1 MPWPDDKEMTLIPA
15 EFALLD
21 DPGAALKARC
31 QLIRAARS
39 RIQAQYYS
47 WEEDGSG
54 KLLLSELLHAARRG
68 VRVQLLIDDLYA
80 GDNRFL
86 EMVAHQPGIE
96 VRLFNPF
103 WLRGWRRLTLLLEG
117 LLSFRRINHRMHNKL
132 LLVDGCQMVIG
143 GRNIG
148 DRYFGLG
155 ASPHFVDLD
164 LLCRGPL
171 CRQAAQGF
179 GLFWHSRWSHPIRR
193 LLRRA
198 LLPAEIEAVNDF
210 LLTLTEPAV
219 AAVYDLPASLFDEE
233 PVPLRWHPGQGECW
247 FDRPGK
253 GLVSRP
259 TTAPLLGRKLAGN
272 LGTLRLVSPY
282 LILTRGLRRQLKRQ
296 RQAGMAIE
304 ILTNSLASTDVPL
317 VYGAYRRHRP
327 WLVRQGIALA
337 ELESEALSLHAKL
350 ILMGDEEALLGSFNL
365 DPRSLLLNTELML
378 HLRCP
383 ALCAELQQW
392 LARWQQAAVQPML
405 TPPSALRRLLARLS
419 DWLPLHPWL

>member
-1 MPWPDDKEMTLIPA
+1 MIPA
-15 EFALLD
+15 DFALLD

-31 QLIRAARS
+31 QLIRAARH
-39 RIQAQYYS
+39 RILAQYYS

-54 KLLLSELLHAARRG
+54 KLLLAELIRAARRG
-68 VRVQLLIDDLYA
+68 VRVRLLIDDLYG

-86 EMVAHQPGIE
+86 EAVAAEPGIE

-103 WLRGWRRLTLLLEG
+103 WLRGWRPLTLLLEG

-132 LLVDGCQMVIG
+132 LLVDGGQAVIG

-155 ASPHFVDLD
+155 AAPHFIDLD

-171 CRQAAQGF
+171 CQQAEQGF
-179 GLFWHSRWSHPIRR
+179 ELFWQSRWSHPVRR
-193 LLRRA
+193 LLRRP
-198 LLPAEIEAVNDF
+198 LLPAEIAVLNDF
-210 LLTLTEPAV
+210 LLTLTEPAM
-219 AAVYDLPASLFDEE
+219 AAVYDLPASLFDDE
-233 PVPLRWHPGQGECW
+233 PVPLRWHPGLGECW

-259 TTAPLLGRKLAGN
+259 TTAPRLGRKLAAN
-272 LGTLRLVSPY
+272 LGALKLVSPY
-282 LILTRGLRRQLKRQ
+282 LILTRGLRRRLREQ
-296 RQAGMAIE
+296 RRAGVGIA

-327 WLVRQGIALA
+327 WLERQGI
-337 ELESEALSLHAKL
+337 ELFELVGEETSLHAKL
-350 ILMGDEEALLGSFNL
+350 ILMGEEEALLGSFNL
-365 DPRSLLLNTELML
+365 DPRSLMLNTELML

-383 ALCAELQQW
+383 ALCDELQHLIEAW
-392 LARWQQAAVQPML
+392 LQRAVHPVGG
-405 TPPSALRRLLARLS
+405 PPSPWRRLLAQLS
-419 DWLPLHPWL
+419 DWLPLHRWL

>member
-1 MPWPDDKEMTLIPA
+1 MLTAD
-15 EFALLD
+15 FALLD

-31 QLIRAARS
+31 QLIRGARS

-47 WEEDGSG
+47 WEEDSSG

-86 EMVAHQPGIE
+86 EVVAAEPGIE

-103 WLRGWRRLTLLLEG
+103 WLRGWRPLTLLLEG

-132 LLVDGCQMVIG
+132 LLVDGREAVIG

-164 LLCRGPL
+164 LVCRGPL
-171 CRQAAQGF
+171 CRGVEQGF
-179 GLFWHSRWSHPIRR
+179 ELFWRSRWSHPIRR
-193 LLRRA
+193 LLRRP
-198 LLPAEIEAVNDF
+198 LLPAEIHVVNDF
-210 LLTLTEPAV
+210 LLTLTDPVV
-219 AAVYDLPASLFDEE
+219 AMVYDLPASLFDGV
-233 PVPLRWHPGQGECW
+233 PVPLGWHPGFGECW

-253 GLVSRP
+253 GLISRP
-259 TTAPLLGRKLAGN
+259 TTAPRLGRKLAGN
-272 LGTLRLVSPY
+272 RETLRLVSPY
-282 LILTRGLRRQLKRQ
+282 LILTRSLRRHLKRQ
-296 RQAGMAIE
+296 RQAGVGIE

-327 WLVRQGIALA
+327 WLERQGIVLA
-337 ELESEALSLHAKL
+337 ELAGEAHSLHAKL
-350 ILMGDEEALLGSFNL
+350 ILMGEEEALLGSFNL
-365 DPRSLLLNTELML
+365 DPRSLMLNTELML
-378 HLRCP
+378 HLRCT
-383 ALCAELQQW
+383 ALCAELRHW
-392 LARWQQAAVQPML
+392 LCGWQQAAAHPVVA
-405 TPPSALRRLLARLS
+405 PPSTLRRLLARLS
-419 DWLPLHPWL
+419 DWLPLRPWL

>member
-1 MPWPDDKEMTLIPA
+1 MIPA
-15 EFALLD
+15 EFALIDQPEL
-21 DPGAALKARC
+21 ALKLRC
-31 QLIRAARS
+31 QLIRGARS

-47 WEEDGSG
+47 WEEDSSG
-54 KLLLSELLHAARRG
+54 KLLLSELLHAAKRG

-103 WLRGWRRLTLLLEG
+103 WLRGWRPLTLLLEG

-132 LLVDGCQMVIG
+132 LLVDGSQAVIG

-155 ASPHFVDLD
+155 GAPQFVDLD
-164 LLCRGPL
+164 LACRGPL
-171 CRQAAQGF
+171 CQRVEQGF
-179 GLFWHSRWSHPIRR
+179 DQFWRSRWSHPIRR
-193 LLRRA
+193 LLRRP
-198 LLPAEIEAVNDF
+198 LQRAEVQVVNDF
-210 LLTLTEPAV
+210 LLTLNEPQI
-219 AAVYDLPASLFDEE
+219 AAVYDLPASLFDPE
-233 PVPLRWHPGQGECW
+233 PIPLCWHAGRAEVW

-259 TTAPLLGRKLAGN
+259 TTARLLWRKLADN
-272 LGTLRLVSPY
+272 QGTLRLVTPY
-282 LILTRGLRRQLKRQ
+282 LILTRGLRRRLRQQ
-296 RQAGMAIE
+296 RQAGVTID

-327 WLVRQGIALA
+327 WLIRQGIELS
-337 ELESEALSLHAKL
+337 ELEGASLSLHAKL
-350 ILMGDEEALLGSFNL
+350 ILVGEEEALLGSFNL
-365 DPRSLLLNTELML
+365 DPRSLLLNTELVL
-378 HLRCP
+378 HLACP

-392 LARWQQAAVQPML
+392 LATWQQRSSHSVAA
-405 TPPSALRRLLARLS
+405 PPSTLRRLLARVS
-419 DWLPLHPWL
+419 DWLPLQRWL

>member
-1 MPWPDDKEMTLIPA
+1 MIPA
-15 EFALLD
+15 EFALIDQPEL
-21 DPGAALKARC
+21 ALKLRC
-31 QLIRAARS
+31 QLIRGARS

-47 WEEDGSG
+47 WEEDSSG
-54 KLLLSELLHAARRG
+54 KLLLSELLHAAKRG

-103 WLRGWRRLTLLLEG
+103 WLRGWRPLTLLLEG

-132 LLVDGCQMVIG
+132 LLVDGSQAVIG

-155 ASPHFVDLD
+155 GAPQFVDLD
-164 LLCRGPL
+164 LACRGPL
-171 CRQAAQGF
+171 CQRVEQGF
-179 GLFWHSRWSHPIRR
+179 DQFWRSRWSHPIRR
-193 LLRRA
+193 LLRRP
-198 LLPAEIEAVNDF
+198 LQRAEVQVVNDF
-210 LLTLTEPAV
+210 LLTLNEPQI
-219 AAVYDLPASLFDEE
+219 AAVYDLPVSLFDPE
-233 PVPLRWHPGQGECW
+233 PIPLRWHAGRAEVW

-259 TTAPLLGRKLAGN
+259 TTARLLWRKLADN
-272 LGTLRLVSPY
+272 QGTLRLVTPY
-282 LILTRGLRRQLKRQ
+282 LILTRGLRRRLRQQ
-296 RQAGMAIE
+296 RQAGVTID

-327 WLVRQGIALA
+327 WLIRQGIALS
-337 ELESEALSLHAKL
+337 ELEGASLSLHAKL
-350 ILMGDEEALLGSFNL
+350 ILVGEEEALLGSFNL
-365 DPRSLLLNTELML
+365 DPRSLLLNTELVL
-378 HLRCP
+378 HLACP

-392 LARWQQAAVQPML
+392 LAIWQQRSSHSVAA
-405 TPPSALRRLLARLS
+405 PPSTLRRLLARVS
-419 DWLPLHPWL
+419 DWLPLQRWL

>member
-1 MPWPDDKEMTLIPA
+1 MIPA
-15 EFALLD
+15 EFALIDQPEL
-21 DPGAALKARC
+21 ALKLRC
-31 QLIRAARS
+31 QLIRGARS

-47 WEEDGSG
+47 WEEDSSG
-54 KLLLSELLHAARRG
+54 KLLLSELLHAAKRG

-103 WLRGWRRLTLLLEG
+103 WLRGWRPLTLLLEG

-132 LLVDGCQMVIG
+132 LLVDGSQAVIG

-155 ASPHFVDLD
+155 GAPQFVDLD
-164 LLCRGPL
+164 LACRGPL
-171 CRQAAQGF
+171 CQRVEQGF
-179 GLFWHSRWSHPIRR
+179 DQFWRSRWSHPIRR
-193 LLRRA
+193 LLRRP
-198 LLPAEIEAVNDF
+198 LQRAEVQVVNDF
-210 LLTLTEPAV
+210 LLTLNEPQI
-219 AAVYDLPASLFDEE
+219 AAVYDLPASLFDPE
-233 PVPLRWHPGQGECW
+233 PIPLCWHAGRAEVW

-259 TTAPLLGRKLAGN
+259 TTARLLWRKLADNQGA
-272 LGTLRLVSPY
+272 LRLVTPY
-282 LILTRGLRRQLKRQ
+282 LILTRGLRRRLRQQ
-296 RQAGMAIE
+296 RQAGVTID

-327 WLVRQGIALA
+327 WLIRQGIALS
-337 ELESEALSLHAKL
+337 ELEGASLSLHAKL
-350 ILMGDEEALLGSFNL
+350 ILVGEEEALLGSFNL
-365 DPRSLLLNTELML
+365 DPRSLLLNTELVL
-378 HLRCP
+378 HLACP

-392 LARWQQAAVQPML
+392 LTTWQQRSSHSVAA
-405 TPPSALRRLLARLS
+405 PPSTLRRLLARVS
-419 DWLPLHPWL
+419 DWLPLQRWL

>member
-1 MPWPDDKEMTLIPA
+1 MIPA
-15 EFALLD
+15 EFALIDQPEL
-21 DPGAALKARC
+21 ALKLRC
-31 QLIRAARS
+31 QLIRGARS

-47 WEEDGSG
+47 WEEDSSG
-54 KLLLSELLHAARRG
+54 KLLLSELLHAAKRG

-103 WLRGWRRLTLLLEG
+103 WLRGWRPLTLLLEG

-132 LLVDGCQMVIG
+132 LLVDGSQAVIG

-155 ASPHFVDLD
+155 GAPQFVDLD
-164 LLCRGPL
+164 LACRGPL
-171 CRQAAQGF
+171 CQRVEQGF
-179 GLFWHSRWSHPIRR
+179 DQFWRSRWSHPIRR
-193 LLRRA
+193 LLRRP
-198 LLPAEIEAVNDF
+198 LQRAEVQVVNDF
-210 LLTLTEPAV
+210 LLTLNEPQI
-219 AAVYDLPASLFDEE
+219 AAVYDLPASLFDPE
-233 PVPLRWHPGQGECW
+233 PIPLRWHAGRAEVW

-259 TTAPLLGRKLAGN
+259 TTMRLLWRKLADN
-272 LGTLRLVSPY
+272 QGTLRLVTPY
-282 LILTRGLRRQLKRQ
+282 LILTRGLRRRLRQQ
-296 RQAGMAIE
+296 RQAGVTID

-327 WLVRQGIALA
+327 WLIRQGIALS
-337 ELESEALSLHAKL
+337 ELEGTSLSLHAKL
-350 ILMGDEEALLGSFNL
+350 ILVGEEEALLGSFNL
-365 DPRSLLLNTELML
+365 DPRSLLLNTELVL
-378 HLRCP
+378 HLACP

-392 LARWQQAAVQPML
+392 LAIWQQRSSHSVAA
-405 TPPSALRRLLARLS
+405 PPSTLRRLLARVS
-419 DWLPLHPWL
+419 DWLPLQRWL

>member
-1 MPWPDDKEMTLIPA
+1 MIPA
-15 EFALLD
+15 EFALIDQPEL
-21 DPGAALKARC
+21 ALKLRC
-31 QLIRAARS
+31 QLIRGARS

-47 WEEDGSG
+47 WEEDSSG
-54 KLLLSELLHAARRG
+54 KLLLSELLHAAKRG

-103 WLRGWRRLTLLLEG
+103 WLRGWRPLTLLLEG

-132 LLVDGCQMVIG
+132 LLVDGSQAVIG

-155 ASPHFVDLD
+155 SAPQFVDLD
-164 LLCRGPL
+164 LACRGPL
-171 CRQAAQGF
+171 CQRVEQGF
-179 GLFWHSRWSHPIRR
+179 DQFWRSRWSHPIRR
-193 LLRRA
+193 LLRRP
-198 LLPAEIEAVNDF
+198 LQRAEVQVVNDF
-210 LLTLTEPAV
+210 LLTLNEPQI
-219 AAVYDLPASLFDEE
+219 AAVYDLPASLFDPE
-233 PVPLRWHPGQGECW
+233 PIPLRWHAGRAEVW

-259 TTAPLLGRKLAGN
+259 TTARLLWRKLADN
-272 LGTLRLVSPY
+272 QGTLRLVTPY
-282 LILTRGLRRQLKRQ
+282 LILTRGLRRRLRQQ
-296 RQAGMAIE
+296 RQAGVTID

-327 WLVRQGIALA
+327 WLIRQGIALS
-337 ELESEALSLHAKL
+337 ELEGTSLSLHAKL
-350 ILMGDEEALLGSFNL
+350 ILVGEEEALLGSFNL
-365 DPRSLLLNTELML
+365 DPRSLLLNTELVL
-378 HLRCP
+378 HLACP

-392 LARWQQAAVQPML
+392 LAIWQQRSSHSMAA
-405 TPPSALRRLLARLS
+405 PPSTLRRLLARVS
-419 DWLPLHPWL
+419 DWLPLQRWL

>member
-1 MPWPDDKEMTLIPA
+1 MIPA
-15 EFALLD
+15 EFALIDQPEL
-21 DPGAALKARC
+21 ALKLRC
-31 QLIRAARS
+31 QLIRGARS

-47 WEEDGSG
+47 WEEDSSG
-54 KLLLSELLHAARRG
+54 KLLLSELLHAAKRG

-103 WLRGWRRLTLLLEG
+103 WLRGWRPLTLLLEG

-132 LLVDGCQMVIG
+132 LLVDGSQAVIG

-155 ASPHFVDLD
+155 GAPQFVDLD
-164 LLCRGPL
+164 LACRGPL
-171 CRQAAQGF
+171 CQRVEQGF
-179 GLFWHSRWSHPIRR
+179 DQFWRSRWSHPIRR
-193 LLRRA
+193 LLRRP
-198 LLPAEIEAVNDF
+198 LQRAEVQVVNDF
-210 LLTLTEPAV
+210 LLTLNEPQIS
-219 AAVYDLPASLFDEE
+219 AVYDLPASLFDPE
-233 PVPLRWHPGQGECW
+233 PIPLCWHAGRAEVW

-259 TTAPLLGRKLAGN
+259 TTARLLWRKLADN
-272 LGTLRLVSPY
+272 QGTLRLVTPY
-282 LILTRGLRRQLKRQ
+282 LILTRGLRRRLRQQ
-296 RQAGMAIE
+296 RQAGVTID

-327 WLVRQGIALA
+327 WLIRQGIALS
-337 ELESEALSLHAKL
+337 ELEGASLSLHAKL
-350 ILMGDEEALLGSFNL
+350 ILVGEEEALLGSFNL
-365 DPRSLLLNTELML
+365 DPRSLLFNTELVL
-378 HLRCP
+378 HLACP

-392 LARWQQAAVQPML
+392 LTTWQQRSSHSVAA
-405 TPPSALRRLLARLS
+405 PPSTLRRLLARVS
-419 DWLPLHPWL
+419 DWLPLQRWL

>member
-1 MPWPDDKEMTLIPA
+1 MIPA
-15 EFALLD
+15 KFALIDQPEL
-21 DPGAALKARC
+21 ALKLRC
-31 QLIRAARS
+31 QLIRGARS

-47 WEEDGSG
+47 WEEDSSG
-54 KLLLSELLHAARRG
+54 KLLLAELLHAARRG

-103 WLRGWRRLTLLLEG
+103 WLRGWRPLTLLLEG

-132 LLVDGCQMVIG
+132 LLVDGSQAVIG

-155 ASPHFVDLD
+155 GAPQFVDLD
-164 LLCRGPL
+164 LACRGPL
-171 CRQAAQGF
+171 CQQAEQGF
-179 GLFWHSRWSHPIRR
+179 DQFWRSRWSHPIRR
-193 LLRRA
+193 LLRRP
-198 LLPAEIEAVNDF
+198 LQRAEVQVVNDF
-210 LLTLTEPAV
+210 LLTMNEPQV
-219 AAVYDLPASLFDEE
+219 AAVYDLPASLFDPE
-233 PVPLRWHPGQGECW
+233 PVPLRWYAGQAEVW

-259 TTAPLLGRKLAGN
+259 TTARLLWRKLADN
-272 LGTLRLVSPY
+272 QGTLSLVTPY
-282 LILTRGLRRQLKRQ
+282 LILTRGLRRRLRQQ
-296 RQAGMAIE
+296 RQAGVSID

-327 WLVRQGIALA
+327 WLIRQGIALS
-337 ELESEALSLHAKL
+337 ELEGESLSLHAKL
-350 ILMGDEEALLGSFNL
+350 ILVGEEEALLGSFNL
-365 DPRSLLLNTELML
+365 DPRSLLLNTELVL
-378 HLRCP
+378 HLACP

-392 LARWQQAAVQPML
+392 LATWQQRSSHSVVA
-405 TPPSALRRLLARLS
+405 PPSTLRRLLARVS
-419 DWLPLHPWL
+419 DWLPLQRWL

>member
-1 MPWPDDKEMTLIPA
+1 MLTAD
-15 EFALLD
+15 FALLD

-31 QLIRAARS
+31 QLIRGARS

-47 WEEDGSG
+47 WEEDSSG

-86 EMVAHQPGIE
+86 EVVAAEPGIE

-103 WLRGWRRLTLLLEG
+103 WLRGWRPLTLLLEG

-132 LLVDGCQMVIG
+132 LLVDGREAVIG

-164 LLCRGPL
+164 LVCRGPL
-171 CRQAAQGF
+171 CRQVEQGF
-179 GLFWHSRWSHPIRR
+179 ELFWRSRWSHPIRR
-193 LLRRA
+193 LLRRP
-198 LLPAEIEAVNDF
+198 LLPAEIHAVNDF
-210 LLTLTEPAV
+210 LLTLTDPVV
-219 AAVYDLPASLFDEE
+219 AMVYDLPASLFDGV
-233 PVPLRWHPGQGECW
+233 PVPLGWHPGFGECW

-253 GLVSRP
+253 GLISRP
-259 TTAPLLGRKLAGN
+259 TTAPRLGRKLAGN
-272 LGTLRLVSPY
+272 RETLRLVSPY
-282 LILTRGLRRQLKRQ
+282 LILTRSLRRHLKRQ
-296 RQAGMAIE
+296 RQAGVGIE

-327 WLVRQGIALA
+327 WLERQGIVLA
-337 ELESEALSLHAKL
+337 ELAGEAHSLHAKL
-350 ILMGDEEALLGSFNL
+350 ILMGEEEALLGSFNL
-365 DPRSLLLNTELML
+365 DPRSLMLNTELML
-378 HLRCP
+378 HLRCT
-383 ALCAELQQW
+383 ALCAELRHW
-392 LARWQQAAVQPML
+392 LCGWQQAAAHPVVA
-405 TPPSALRRLLARLS
+405 PPSTLRRLLARLS
-419 DWLPLHPWL
+419 DWLPLYPWL

>member
-1 MPWPDDKEMTLIPA
+1 MLTAD
-15 EFALLD
+15 FALLD

-31 QLIRAARS
+31 QLIRGARS

-47 WEEDGSG
+47 WEEDSSG

-86 EMVAHQPGIE
+86 EVVAAEPGIE

-103 WLRGWRRLTLLLEG
+103 WLRGWRPLTLLLEG

-132 LLVDGCQMVIG
+132 LLVDGREAVIG

-164 LLCRGPL
+164 LVCRGPL
-171 CRQAAQGF
+171 CRQVEQGF
-179 GLFWHSRWSHPIRR
+179 ELFWRSRWSHPIRR
-193 LLRRA
+193 LLRRP
-198 LLPAEIEAVNDF
+198 LLPAEIRAVNDF
-210 LLTLTEPAV
+210 LLTLTDPVV
-219 AAVYDLPASLFDEE
+219 AMVYDLPASLFDGV
-233 PVPLRWHPGQGECW
+233 PVPLGWHPGFGECW

-253 GLVSRP
+253 GLISRP
-259 TTAPLLGRKLAGN
+259 TTAPRLGRKLAGN
-272 LGTLRLVSPY
+272 RETLRLVSPY
-282 LILTRGLRRQLKRQ
+282 LILTRSLRRHLKRQ
-296 RQAGMAIE
+296 RQAGVGIE

-327 WLVRQGIALA
+327 WLERQGIVLA
-337 ELESEALSLHAKL
+337 ELAGEAHSLHAKL
-350 ILMGDEEALLGSFNL
+350 ILMGEEEALLGSFNL
-365 DPRSLLLNTELML
+365 DPRSLMLNTELML
-378 HLRCP
+378 HLRCT
-383 ALCAELQQW
+383 ALCAELRHW
-392 LARWQQAAVQPML
+392 LCGWQQAAAHPVVA
-405 TPPSALRRLLARLS
+405 PPSRLRRLLARLS
-419 DWLPLHPWL
+419 DWLPLRPWL

>member
-1 MPWPDDKEMTLIPA
+1 MIPA
-15 EFALLD
+15 EFALIDQPEL
-21 DPGAALKARC
+21 ALKLRC
-31 QLIRAARS
+31 QLIRSARS

-47 WEEDGSG
+47 WEEDSSG
-54 KLLLSELLHAARRG
+54 KLLLAELLHAAKRG

-103 WLRGWRRLTLLLEG
+103 WLRGWRPLTLLLEG

-132 LLVDGCQMVIG
+132 LLVDGSQAVIG

-155 ASPHFVDLD
+155 GAPQFVDLD
-164 LLCRGPL
+164 LACRGPL
-171 CRQAAQGF
+171 CQRVEQGF
-179 GLFWHSRWSHPIRR
+179 DQFWRSRWSHPIRR
-193 LLRRA
+193 LLRRP
-198 LLPAEIEAVNDF
+198 LQRAEVQVVNDF
-210 LLTLTEPAV
+210 LLTLNEPQI
-219 AAVYDLPASLFDEE
+219 AAVYDLPASLFDPE
-233 PVPLRWHPGQGECW
+233 PIPLCWHAGRAEVW

-259 TTAPLLGRKLAGN
+259 TTARLLWRKLADNQGA
-272 LGTLRLVSPY
+272 LRLVTPY
-282 LILTRGLRRQLKRQ
+282 LILTRGLRRRLRQQ
-296 RQAGMAIE
+296 RQAGVTID

-327 WLVRQGIALA
+327 WLIRQGIALS
-337 ELESEALSLHAKL
+337 ELEGASLSLHAKL
-350 ILMGDEEALLGSFNL
+350 ILVGEEEALLGSFNL
-365 DPRSLLLNTELML
+365 DPRSLLLNTELVL
-378 HLRCP
+378 HLACP

-392 LARWQQAAVQPML
+392 LTTWQQRSSHSVAA
-405 TPPSALRRLLARLS
+405 PPSTLRRLLARVS
-419 DWLPLHPWL
+419 DWLPLQRWL

>member
-1 MPWPDDKEMTLIPA
+1 MIPA
-15 EFALLD
+15 EFALIDQPEL
-21 DPGAALKARC
+21 ALKLRC
-31 QLIRAARS
+31 QLIRGARS

-47 WEEDGSG
+47 WEEDSSG
-54 KLLLSELLHAARRG
+54 KLLLSELLHAAKRG

-103 WLRGWRRLTLLLEG
+103 WLRGWRPLTLLLEG

-132 LLVDGCQMVIG
+132 LLVDGSQAVIG

-155 ASPHFVDLD
+155 GAPQFVDLD
-164 LLCRGPL
+164 LACRGPL
-171 CRQAAQGF
+171 CQRVEQGF
-179 GLFWHSRWSHPIRR
+179 DQFWRSRWSHPIRR
-193 LLRRA
+193 LLRRP
-198 LLPAEIEAVNDF
+198 LQRAEVQVVNDF
-210 LLTLTEPAV
+210 LLTLNEPQI
-219 AAVYDLPASLFDEE
+219 AAVYDLPASLFDPE
-233 PVPLRWHPGQGECW
+233 PIPLRWHAGRAEVW

-259 TTAPLLGRKLAGN
+259 TTVRLLWRKLADN
-272 LGTLRLVSPY
+272 QGTLRLVTPY
-282 LILTRGLRRQLKRQ
+282 LILTRGLRRRLRQQ
-296 RQAGMAIE
+296 RQAGVTID

-327 WLVRQGIALA
+327 WLIRQGIALS
-337 ELESEALSLHAKL
+337 ELEGTSLSLHAKL
-350 ILMGDEEALLGSFNL
+350 ILVGEEEALLGSFNL
-365 DPRSLLLNTELML
+365 DPRSLLLNTELVL
-378 HLRCP
+378 HLACP

-392 LARWQQAAVQPML
+392 LTTWQQRSSHSVAA
-405 TPPSALRRLLARLS
+405 PPSTLRRLLARVS
-419 DWLPLHPWL
+419 DWLPLQRWL

>member
-1 MPWPDDKEMTLIPA
+1 MIPA
-15 EFALLD
+15 EFALIDQPEL
-21 DPGAALKARC
+21 ALKLRC
-31 QLIRAARS
+31 QLIRGARS

-47 WEEDGSG
+47 WEEDSSG
-54 KLLLSELLHAARRG
+54 KLLLSELLHAAKRG

-103 WLRGWRRLTLLLEG
+103 WLRGWRPLTLLLEG

-132 LLVDGCQMVIG
+132 LLVDGSQAVIG

-155 ASPHFVDLD
+155 GAPQFVDLD
-164 LLCRGPL
+164 LACRGPL
-171 CRQAAQGF
+171 CQRIEQGF
-179 GLFWHSRWSHPIRR
+179 DQFWRSRWSHPIRR
-193 LLRRA
+193 LLRRP
-198 LLPAEIEAVNDF
+198 LQRAEVQVVNDF
-210 LLTLTEPAV
+210 LLTLNEPQI
-219 AAVYDLPASLFDEE
+219 AAVYDLPASLFDPE
-233 PVPLRWHPGQGECW
+233 PIPLRWHAGRAEVW

-259 TTAPLLGRKLAGN
+259 TTARLLWRKLADN
-272 LGTLRLVSPY
+272 QGTLRLVTPY
-282 LILTRGLRRQLKRQ
+282 LILTRGLRRRLRQQ
-296 RQAGMAIE
+296 RQAGVTID

-327 WLVRQGIALA
+327 WLIRQGIALS
-337 ELESEALSLHAKL
+337 ELEGTSLSLHAKL
-350 ILMGDEEALLGSFNL
+350 ILVGEEEALLGSFNL
-365 DPRSLLLNTELML
+365 DPRSLLLNTELVL
-378 HLRCP
+378 HLACP

-392 LARWQQAAVQPML
+392 LAIWQQRSSHSVAA
-405 TPPSALRRLLARLS
+405 PPSTLRRLLARVS
-419 DWLPLHPWL
+419 DWLPLQRWL

>member
-1 MPWPDDKEMTLIPA
+1 MIPA
-15 EFALLD
+15 DFALLD

-31 QLIRAARS
+31 QLIRGARS

-47 WEEDGSG
+47 WEEDSSG

-86 EMVAHQPGIE
+86 EVVAAEPGIE

-103 WLRGWRRLTLLLEG
+103 WLRGWRPLTLLLEG

-132 LLVDGCQMVIG
+132 LLVDGREAVIG

-164 LLCRGPL
+164 LVCRGPL
-171 CRQAAQGF
+171 CRQVEQGF
-179 GLFWHSRWSHPIRR
+179 ELFWRSRWSHPIRR
-193 LLRRA
+193 LLRRP
-198 LLPAEIEAVNDF
+198 LLPAEIHVVNDF
-210 LLTLTEPAV
+210 LLTLTDPVV
-219 AAVYDLPASLFDEE
+219 AMVYDLPASLFDGV
-233 PVPLRWHPGQGECW
+233 PVPLGWHPGFGECW

-253 GLVSRP
+253 GLISRP
-259 TTAPLLGRKLAGN
+259 TTALRLGRKLAGN
-272 LGTLRLVSPY
+272 RETLRLVSPY
-282 LILTRGLRRQLKRQ
+282 LILTRSLRRHLKRQ
-296 RQAGMAIE
+296 RQAGVGIE

-327 WLVRQGIALA
+327 WLERQGIVLA
-337 ELESEALSLHAKL
+337 ELAGEAHSLHAKL
-350 ILMGDEEALLGSFNL
+350 ILMGEEEALLGSFNL
-365 DPRSLLLNTELML
+365 DPRSLMLNTELML
-378 HLRCP
+378 HLHSPR
-383 ALCAELQQW
+383 LCDELQQLIDGW
-392 LARWQQAAVQPML
+392 LQQAVHPVAAS
-405 TPPSALRRLLARLS
+405 PSAWRRLLAQLS
-419 DWLPLHPWL
+419 DWLPLHRWL